1 MAASLRF
8 KVNGPSGG
16 SSVFSMPDTEL
27 WGAAKAEIAAKV
39 PGLGAGAKFRLVS
52 RMGKAEV
59 ASTDSDDTATIGSLG
74 FEARQQYDA
83 VVDAPGAAGAAGAG
97 AGEAA
102 SGAAGSGGAATGG
115 AAPMKRIIVPA
126 DNTCLFT
133 AVGYLLMGRTKELG
147 PDLRELC
154 AGMVATSDFPEGALD
169 GKSPAAYA
177 AWLRDKSHW
186 GGAIE
191 VGLLAEHFGRT
202 IVVIEVKSGI
212 AYPFGS
218 GDKCVYLVNDGI
230 HYDGLGRDASGS
242 GREADLQVEFDTA
255 DAAAKAEALA
265 AGAELKAARAFV
277 DTATF
282 ALLCTVCN
290 TPLRGEKEAREHASK
305 TGHVNFVQNK

>member
-1 MAASLRF
+1 M
-8 KVNGPSGG
+8 
-16 SSVFSMPDTEL
+16 
-27 WGAAKAEIAAKV
+27 
-39 PGLGAGAKFRLVS
+39 PGLSTGVKFRLLT

-59 ASTDSDDTATIGSLG
+59 ASTDSEDTATIEALG

-83 VVDAPGAAGAAGAG
+83 LVEGAAAPAACASG
-97 AGEAA
+97 AA
-102 SGAAGSGGAATGG
+102 SGAAAGRGTALGGVR
-115 AAPMKRIIVPA
+115 PMKRIIVPA

-154 AGMVATSDFPEGALD
+154 AGMVSGSDFPEGALD
-169 GKSPAAYA
+169 GKSPEAYA
-177 AWLRDKSHW
+177 AWLRDTTHW

-202 IVVIEVKSGI
+202 IVVVEVKSGV

-218 GDKCVYLVNDGI
+218 GGKCVYLVNDGI

-242 GREADLQVEFDTA
+242 GKEGDFQVEFDTA
-255 DAAAKAEALA
+255 DATAKAEALA
-265 AGAELKAARAFV
+265 AGAEMKRARAFV

-290 TPLRGEKEAREHASK
+290 TPLQGEKEAREHASK